1 MKYLLFTL
9 MILSGCAT
17 LKTAGKN
24 FDPTNSICAD
34 GILVN
39 IDHAGCRKI
48 HSRQVPGTSTLK
60 IHCEVRKKLSPW
72 TTNTF
77 YLVPY
82 YDRFS
87 NSDAFPICSDPL
99 VEAFF
104 IEPYMMDQYDHPP
117 ATPEPDPEPE
127 DVPDPAPETSPETE
141 SDTDPEPED
150 DQ

>member
-48 HSRQVPGTSTLK
+48 HSRRVPGTSTLK

-82 YDRFS
+82 YDSYS
-87 NSDAFPICSDPL
+87 NQDAFPICADPL
-99 VEAFF
+99 IAAFF
-104 IEPYMMDQYDHPP
+104 TDPYTITSPD
-117 ATPEPDPEPE
+117 PELKTAPDPEPE
-127 DVPDPAPETSPETE
+127 TE
-141 SDTDPEPED
+141 SHSHPEPED